1 MSCLALQYFSTLSQ
15 KGMIFKKV
23 IAYKMCVLILFTTFV
38 WNMSHSLK
46 NWERYDHKH
55 ILVFMYSTHYS
66 CQSVMKLEFSRQVF
80 EKYSNIKFHENLS
93 SGSRVIP
100 CRQTDSQPDTWT
112 DMIKLTVTFRNFA
125 IAPKNYK
132 NIRLINKYKKVYS
145 QHNNT
150 TLFLVWGCQIFV
162 ENSDFH
168 TFR

>member
-1 MSCLALQYFSTLSQ
+1 
-15 KGMIFKKV
+15 V
-23 IAYKMCVLILFTTFV
+23 
-38 WNMSHSLK
+38 
-46 NWERYDHKH
+46 RYDHRC

-66 CQSVMKLEFSRQVF
+66 CQVLMKLEFSRQIF
-80 EKYSNIKFHENLS
+80 TKYSNIKFHENPS

-100 CRQTDSQPDTWT
+100 CRQTDDQPDTWT
-112 DMIKLTVTFRNFA
+112 DMMTLTVAFRNSA

-150 TLFLVWGCQIFV
+150 TLFLVCHCQVLV

-168 TFR
+168 TFH

>member
-1 MSCLALQYFSTLSQ
+1 
-15 KGMIFKKV
+15 
-23 IAYKMCVLILFTTFV
+23 
-38 WNMSHSLK
+38 
-46 NWERYDHKH
+46 
-55 ILVFMYSTHYS
+55 MYSTHYS

-93 SGSRVIP
+93 SGSRVTP

-150 TLFLVWGCQIFV
+150 TLFLV
-162 ENSDFH
+162 
-168 TFR
+168 